1 MLDFVMED
9 ARGMNRRLHGR
20 DKDKLDQYLT
30 GLREIETG
38 IQKAERFGAAKDPGV
53 ETPSGIPQDRAL
65 HAQLMLDMLALA
77 FQTDSTRVAT
87 LMLGHDGDNR
97 SLPEIG
103 ISEGHHDLSHHFQS
117 DEKIKKLVE
126 IDLWYAQQFAKFLQ
140 KLEATKD
147 VDGQSILHN
156 SMVLYGSGNADANR
170 HTHSNL
176 PVILAG
182 GGGGKLLPG
191 RYVQHGAKPMTNL
204 FLSLADQM
212 GARGLE
218 RFGDSTG
225 RLANV

>member
-1 MLDFVMED
+1 MKRRQQEQRSVLDFVMED

-30 GLREIETG
+30 GLREIETS

-103 ISEGHHDLSHHFQS
+103 ISEGHHDLSRHFQS

-140 KLEATKD
+140 KLEAAKD

-156 SMVLYGSGNADANR
+156 SMVL
-170 HTHSNL
+170 
-176 PVILAG
+176 
-182 GGGGKLLPG
+182 
-191 RYVQHGAKPMTNL
+191 
-204 FLSLADQM
+204 
-212 GARGLE
+212 
-218 RFGDSTG
+218 
-225 RLANV
+225 